1 MASTNTVANT
11 LGWVQ
16 AYCMGRSLTPFLN
29 NEPGITCANLILSTI
44 ISPPFRWNWN
54 RNSVK
59 FLTSA
64 NVQDYVAAV
73 STFGWIENASFIP
86 AATITNVAGSGT
98 VATMT
103 ANNAFNVGD
112 LVTITGLT
120 NTAFNVTNATIL
132 TATSTQ
138 FTFASATSL
147 ASTADSGTAVAGKA
161 SQITNVVNLL
171 GAEQGTAGGTPNSI
185 SPQVDDNAGNITF
198 RILPVPD
205 GVYQVTVVFQKK
217 IPALISATSSTWAPV
232 PDQYAYIY
240 EWGYLALLAAYSQ
253 DPRWTSFNQKFVTA
267 ILGACEGLDE
277 EERNVFQ
284 TAWLN
289 SITEQQVTSMRAQQG
304 TQSRGV

>member
-54 RNSVK
+54 RSSVT
-59 FLTSA
+59 FLTSD
-64 NVQDYVAAV
+64 NVQDYATSVA
-73 STFGWIENASFIP
+73 TFGWIENASYIP
-86 AATITNVAGSGT
+86 AASITNVAGSGT
-98 VATMT
+98 VATIT

-120 NTAFNVTNATIL
+120 NTAFNVTNVAITS
-132 TATSTQ
+132 ATSTQ
-138 FTFASATSL
+138 FTFASTNSL
-147 ASTADSGTAVAGKA
+147 SSTPDTGLAIAGKA
-161 SQITNVVNLL
+161 SQITNIVNLL

-205 GVYQVTVVFQKK
+205 GVYQVTIVFQKK
-217 IPALISATSSTWAPV
+217 ILALISTTASTWAPV

-240 EWGYLALLAAYSQ
+240 EWGYLALLAAYSN
-253 DPRWTSFNQKFVTA
+253 DTRWTSFNQKFVTA

-277 EERNVFQ
+277 EQKNIFQ
-284 TAWLN
+284 VAWLS
-289 SITEQQVTSMRAQQG
+289 SITEQQATGMKLQQG
-304 TQSRGV
+304 VQSRGV